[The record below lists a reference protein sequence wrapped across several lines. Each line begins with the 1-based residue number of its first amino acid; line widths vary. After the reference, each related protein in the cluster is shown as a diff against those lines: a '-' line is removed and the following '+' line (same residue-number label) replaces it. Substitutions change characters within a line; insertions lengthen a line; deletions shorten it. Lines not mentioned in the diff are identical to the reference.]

1 MKRTAERGQRTM
13 AEIKITVKA
22 GDSAPFRNLTD
33 YCVGTGRLDLALHKE
48 YQDQLRAVQE
58 ACHFRYIR
66 GHGLFSD
73 QMGIYQEFTTPD
85 GVKNQWYCFTYL
97 DRVMDAYLENGL
109 EPFLELGFMPEKLAA
124 SEQTLFYWK
133 AHTVPP
139 KDMQA
144 WRDLVQATL
153 RHLAERYGKERVET
167 WPCEIWNEPNL
178 PGFWEH
184 ADKGKYLE
192 LYRATVSAV
201 KEALPQM
208 RVGGPAICGGMGSQQ
223 WIADFL
229 AFCKK
234 ESLPVDF
241 VTRHAYMGQTPEH
254 KGRYLYHTMNKP
266 DDLIAEMQE
275 SRDIIDSFP
284 EYKGIPLYITEFNTS
299 YNPFCPIHDTNLN
312 AATCAALLARL
323 GDVADGYSYWTFG
336 DVFEEQ
342 GIPTRPFHGGFGMM
356 ANGLIPKP
364 TLWAFSFFSGLTGEC
379 VYRDEHAV
387 ITRRTDGGYDAVVWT
402 LGEEAELSLTLPMK
416 ADAAVLMDLV
426 DEESCNPLR
435 CWHRMGEP
443 AHLTAEQLRFLRAA
457 GQPRQAVLESESTQ
471 EGISVRLKLKK
482 NALAR
487 LRILSVQRT
496 EDPGYDYSYYCED

>member
-1 MKRTAERGQRTM
+1 MKRTAERGQKKMTEIAINVKPGDRT
-13 AEIKITVKA
+13 
-22 GDSAPFRNLTD
+22 PFRNRTN

-48 YQDQLRAVQE
+48 YQDQLRLVQD

-73 QMGIYQEFTTPD
+73 QMGIYQEFTAPD
-85 GVKNQWYCFTYL
+85 GEKKQWYCFTYL

-109 EPFLELGFMPEKLAA
+109 EPFLELGFMPEKLAS

-139 KDMQA
+139 KDMRS
-144 WRDLVQATL
+144 WCDLVQATF
-153 RHLAERYGKERVET
+153 RHLAERYGRERVES

-184 ADKGKYLE
+184 ADKEKYLE
-192 LYRATVSAV
+192 LYRATVTAV
-201 KEALPQM
+201 KEVLPGM

-223 WIADFL
+223 WISDFL
-229 AFCKK
+229 SFCRDEK
-234 ESLPVDF
+234 LPVNF

-254 KGRYLYHTMNKP
+254 KGRYLYHPMSKP
-266 DDLIAEMQE
+266 EDLIAEMQE
-275 SRDIIDSFP
+275 SRNIIDSYP
-284 EYKGIPLYITEFNTS
+284 EYRGMPMYITEFNTS

-364 TLWAFSFFSGLTGEC
+364 TLWAFSFFSKLTGEC

-387 ITRRTDGGYDAVVWT
+387 ITKRTDGGYDAVVWS
-402 LGEEAELSLTLPMK
+402 LEEEADLSLSLPMRH
-416 ADAAVLMDLV
+416 DAIALMDIV
-426 DEESCNPLR
+426 DEEGCSPLR

-443 AHLTAEQLRFLRAA
+443 AHLTGEQLEFLRAS
-457 GQPRQAVLESESTQ
+457 GQPRQAALTPENTDD
-471 EGISVRLKLKK
+471 GIRLRLKLGK

-487 LRILSVQRT
+487 VRVIPVERT
-496 EDPGYDYSYYCED
+496 EDPGYDYSYYAED